1 MKALELLKADRDY
14 CLSINN
20 DKSIIQKYDEAIK
33 ELEHILEEKD
43 LLEEYVQFA
52 RLHIETYR
60 CSCGS
65 LGKVGYRCSNK
76 ECNKYQETRI
86 KIYETINLPNGYNF
100 KQTNNQLIY
109 EHFDGTNISTISK
122 WKVGLNCNIENIR
135 RLISLMELKQINS
148 ELIDYIDGLEYKDS
162 IN

>member
-1 MKALELLKADRDY
+1 MKALELLKEDRDY

-20 DKSIIQKYDEAIK
+20 DKSIVQKYDEAID

-65 LGKVGYRCSNK
+65 LGRIGYRCSNK
-76 ECNKYQETRI
+76 ECNKY
-86 KIYETINLPNGYNF
+86 
-100 KQTNNQLIY
+100 
-109 EHFDGTNISTISK
+109 
-122 WKVGLNCNIENIR
+122 
-135 RLISLMELKQINS
+135 
-148 ELIDYIDGLEYKDS
+148 
-162 IN
+162 